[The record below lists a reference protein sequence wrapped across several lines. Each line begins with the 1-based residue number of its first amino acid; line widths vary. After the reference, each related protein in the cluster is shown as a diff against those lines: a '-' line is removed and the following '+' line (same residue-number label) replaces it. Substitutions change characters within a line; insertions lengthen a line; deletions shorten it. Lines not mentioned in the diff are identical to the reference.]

1 MSTRFA
7 AASLCAALATC
18 APRPVE
24 LGFWLVMPLSYQSPR
39 IGGPITATEF
49 AIIDKV
55 ARGEIEKAFKE
66 FDVTVT
72 ANRHARFKVEV
83 VPTLKD
89 QRLVRPGTYAGESRA
104 VAGFGG
110 AGAVSFDYVA
120 NGAMVFAPD
129 DASRADVIEALG
141 RGLGR
146 VAIHEFTHQLLP
158 KQPIDGS
165 HDINSYEGNTAAVIE
180 GYYGDLHWSIAR
192 PWLDAR
198 LKRK

>member
-1 MSTRFA
+1 
-7 AASLCAALATC
+7 
-18 APRPVE
+18 
-24 LGFWLVMPLSYQSPR
+24 MPLSYQSAR
-39 IGGPITATEF
+39 LGDPITVSEF

-55 ARGEIEKAFKE
+55 ARGEIENAFKE

-72 ANRHARFKVEV
+72 ANRNARFKVEV

-129 DASRADVIEALG
+129 DSSRADVIEALG

-192 PWLDAR
+192 PWLAAR